1 MAKSN
6 IFEGAEFYVS
16 TIGHRG
22 DICGREFDTMKETV
36 SYLQRVGVMPG
47 GKPRKAAPR
56 ALVSLFIIGPNG
68 HLSMSP
74 A

>member
-1 MAKSN
+1 MTKAN

-16 TIGHRG
+16 TIGQRG
-22 DICGREFDTMKETV
+22 DICGRVFDSMKDMK
-36 SYLQRVGVMPG
+36 SYLRRVGAEPG

-56 ALVSLFIIGPNG
+56 TLWSVFIIGPNG
-68 HLSMSP
+68 HFSMSP